1 MARFILA
8 FLMMVGLVPVVPAA
22 PAGQET
28 GTKQTAEPG
37 KAKPASDATG
47 EKQTAPPPKSK
58 QASENTLQGFVSPAE
73 FNVYIEPDMR
83 TLIVMAAINMAG
95 YDSGTLTGARAE
107 IRKDLANMDPELRGR
122 LAAFY
127 QSKRRAGVDESADVL
142 RYEALSLLMTPPP
155 LFSIHGDSSSLPQD
169 LQPLVGFVPLLQ
181 DFYQKSGI
189 KQVLPKYVQAGRIL
203 AASLRLPVGNEIF
216 ETLSYFHSKPDT
228 IIGLKPLIVDQG
240 TGEKQKIV
248 ARTRTRYVFVISDPF
263 TPPAAS
269 WVRDDILNE
278 KEDLVSRRRG
288 DDYIVGVG
296 PGSGPRI
303 YALRQALI
311 RFVIDPLL
319 ERHLKTSLQFKDP
332 IVKLVGKVP
341 TAEAVYASSVY
352 LVMRDSLAVAAETRM
367 MRVDALEGRRPYSED
382 DAVFDLAS
390 AYRRGAVLAFHFYDA
405 LSGYEKVGI
414 NIDDFLDQM
423 LATTNFDREAARPDE
438 FGKTIS
444 RVAEARAHAK
454 IPAEME
460 SSARP
465 PVVAPGLPPE
475 ISEKI
480 LLSDDMVRQRRFAD
494 ARPLLDQVLKSNPN
508 NARALY
514 GMAQVVNQTPS
525 TPEVD
530 PKADENDKI
539 QAQHDRLESAIK
551 LYRKAIENASLD
563 NEKWM
568 VEWSHV
574 FIGRILDFQEFRA
587 DALAEYEKAI
597 ALGDCPNGAYREALE
612 GKAHPYGQ
620 K

>member
-1 MARFILA
+1 ML
-8 FLMMVGLVPVVPAA
+8 GLVPVVPAL

-28 GTKQTAEPG
+28 GAKQTQPGQEKPPAADSGAKQSAQPG
-37 KAKPASDATG
+37 KA
-47 EKQTAPPPKSK
+47 K

-73 FNVYIEPDMR
+73 FNVYIEPDIR
-83 TLIVMAAINMAG
+83 TLIVMAAVNMAG
-95 YDSGTLTGARAE
+95 YDSGSLRGARAE
-107 IRKDLANMDPELRGR
+107 IRKDLANIDPELRRR

-127 QSKRRAGVDESADVL
+127 QSKRRAGVDESADAL
-142 RYEALSLLMTPPP
+142 RYEALSLLMTQPP
-155 LFSIHGDSSSLPQD
+155 LFSIHGEPGSIPQD

-189 KQVLPKYVQAGRIL
+189 KQVLPKYVQAGRVF
-203 AASLRLPVGNEIF
+203 AAALRLPVGNEIF

-228 IIGLKPLIVDQG
+228 IIGLKPLVVDQG
-240 TGEKQKIV
+240 AGEKQKIV
-248 ARTRTRYVFVISDPF
+248 ARTRTRYVFVIADPF
-263 TPPAAS
+263 TPPDAS

-278 KEDLVSRRRG
+278 KEDLVSRRKG

-296 PGSGPRI
+296 PGTSARI

-332 IVKLVGKVP
+332 IVKLVAKVP
-341 TAEAVYASSVY
+341 TAEAAYTSSVY
-352 LVMRDSLAVAAETRM
+352 LVMRDSLAVAAEARM
-367 MRVDALEGRRPYSED
+367 MRIDAREGLRPYSED

-405 LSGYEKVGI
+405 LTGYEKVGI

-423 LATTNFDREAARPDE
+423 LATTNFEIEAARPGE
-438 FGKTIS
+438 FGKTIA
-444 RVAEARAHAK
+444 RVADARAHSK

-465 PVVAPGLPPE
+465 PALAPGLPPE

-480 LLSDDMVRQRRFAD
+480 VMSDDLVRQKRFAD
-494 ARPLLDQVLKSNPN
+494 ARPLLEQVLKTHPG

-525 TPEVD
+525 AAEAD

-539 QAQHDRLESAIK
+539 QSQHDRLESSIK

-563 NEKWM
+563 NERWL

-597 ALGDCPNGAYREALE
+597 ALGDCPNGAYKEALE
-612 GKAHPYGQ
+612 GKDHPYGQ

>member
-8 FLMMVGLVPVVPAA
+8 FLMMLGLVPVVPAL

-28 GTKQTAEPG
+28 GAKQTQPGQEKPAAADSGAKQTAQPG
-37 KAKPASDATG
+37 KA
-47 EKQTAPPPKSK
+47 K

-73 FNVYIEPDMR
+73 FNVYIEPDIR
-83 TLIVMAAINMAG
+83 TLIVMAAVNMAG
-95 YDSGTLTGARAE
+95 YDSGSLTGARAE
-107 IRKDLANMDPELRGR
+107 IRKDLANMDPELRRR

-127 QSKRRAGVDESADVL
+127 QSKRRAGVDESADAL
-142 RYEALSLLMTPPP
+142 RYEALSLLMTQPP
-155 LFSIHGDSSSLPQD
+155 LFSIHGEPGSIPQD

-189 KQVLPKYVQAGRIL
+189 KQVLPKYVQAGRVF
-203 AASLRLPVGNEIF
+203 AAALRLPVGNEIF

-228 IIGLKPLIVDQG
+228 IIGLKPLVVDQG
-240 TGEKQKIV
+240 PGEKQKIV
-248 ARTRTRYVFVISDPF
+248 ARTRTRYVFVIADPF
-263 TPPAAS
+263 TPPDAS

-278 KEDLVSRRRG
+278 KEDLVSRRKG

-296 PGSGPRI
+296 PGASARL

-332 IVKLVGKVP
+332 IVKLVAKVP
-341 TAEAVYASSVY
+341 TAEAAYTSSVY
-352 LVMRDSLAVAAETRM
+352 LVMRDSLAVAAEARM
-367 MRVDALEGRRPYSED
+367 MRIDAREGRRPYSED

-405 LSGYEKVGI
+405 LTGYEKVGI

-423 LATTNFDREAARPDE
+423 LATTNFEIEAARPGE
-438 FGKTIS
+438 FGKTIA
-444 RVAEARAHAK
+444 RVADARAHSK

-465 PVVAPGLPPE
+465 PALAPGLPPE

-480 LLSDDMVRQRRFAD
+480 VMSDDLVRQKRFAD
-494 ARPLLDQVLKSNPN
+494 ARPLLEQVLKTHPS

-525 TPEVD
+525 AAEAD

-539 QAQHDRLESAIK
+539 QAQHDRLESSIK

-563 NEKWM
+563 NEKWL

-597 ALGDCPNGAYREALE
+597 ALGDCPNGAYKEALD
-612 GKAHPYGQ
+612 GKDHPYGQ